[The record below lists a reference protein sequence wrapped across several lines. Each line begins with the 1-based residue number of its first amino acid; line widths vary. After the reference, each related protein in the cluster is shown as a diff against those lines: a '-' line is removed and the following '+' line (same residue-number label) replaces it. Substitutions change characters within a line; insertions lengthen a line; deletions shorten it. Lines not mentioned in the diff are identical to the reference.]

1 MRKSWQINRK
11 GNGLNLFY
19 SPVVSV
25 WPPDSVKSGPFMSLL
40 LILVIKTG
48 KRTERN
54 HFMEQRAMI
63 IEVKKMIQ
71 ENKNGKLLHKKVRKH
86 AMNYNGM

>member
-19 SPVVSV
+19 SPVVRV
-25 WPPDSVKSGPFMSLL
+25 WPPGSVKSSPLMSLL

-63 IEVKKMIQ
+63 IEVKK
-71 ENKNGKLLHKKVRKH
+71 K
-86 AMNYNGM
+86 